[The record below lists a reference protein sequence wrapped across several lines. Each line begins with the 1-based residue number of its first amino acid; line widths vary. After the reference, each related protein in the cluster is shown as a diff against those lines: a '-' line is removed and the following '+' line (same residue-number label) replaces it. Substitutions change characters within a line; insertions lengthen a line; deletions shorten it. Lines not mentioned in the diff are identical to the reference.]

1 MLNRKQKT
9 VSEGSR
15 VHLIYNE
22 YHCFIRSGSRFFF
35 FLSISDTEPI
45 YFNQVSQ

>member
-15 VHLIYNE
+15 VHLMYNE
-22 YHCFIRSGSRFFF
+22 YHCPIQDLNFWKI
-35 FLSISDTEPI
+35 ISDTEPI
-45 YFNQVSQ
+45 YF

>member
-15 VHLIYNE
+15 VHLMYNE
-22 YHCFIRSGSRFFF
+22 YHGFNPFRISI
-35 FLSISDTEPI
+35 FLKSISDTEPI
-45 YFNQVSQ
+45 YFKSSI